1 MDSVVTE
8 DRSGA
13 DDRFDTARITAAV
26 DALAEKHAGRED
38 VFRSALAQLL
48 KAEMIEAR
56 ATAQAVLL
64 KDRHGRRCAER
75 LCFMQDEIIRILYSA
90 ATRHLYRSHVPSGA
104 ERMAVVATGGYGRG
118 LMAPESDIDL
128 LFILPYKQTAWG
140 EQVAEAILYCLWDMG
155 LKVGHATRS
164 VDECIRQARGDMT
177 IRTAILETRF
187 LTGDQPLYDELVA
200 RFDKDVVQGTASEF
214 VTAKLAEREER
225 HRRAGQSRYLVEPN
239 VKDGKGG
246 LRDLHTLFWIAK
258 YVYRVRETDELV
270 ERGVFDAQE
279 YRTFRRCAD
288 FLWSVRCN
296 LHFVS
301 GRAEERLSFDMQRE
315 IAVRL
320 GYTSHPGMQDV
331 ERFMK
336 HYFLVAK
343 DVGDLTAILCA
354 KLEDEQ
360 AKPAPVLSRMVA
372 RLRPSAQRRRVPD
385 SDDFIID
392 NNRINLA
399 APDVFKHD
407 PVNLIR
413 IFRLAQKN
421 NLAFHPDAMRTVTRS
436 LKLINTQLREN
447 PEANRL
453 FMEIL
458 TSDNAEIVLRRM
470 NETGVLGH
478 FIRAFGK
485 IVSMMQFNMYHHYTV
500 DEHLIRCVGY
510 LQEIERGGNDEF
522 VVASDLFRKIQPEHR
537 AVIYITTLLHDIAKG
552 RPEDHSIAGAKVARR
567 LCPRLG
573 FNAADT
579 ELVAWLIEEHLTMS
593 TVAQSRDLSDRKTIE
608 NFAAVVQ
615 SVEQM
620 KLLTILTTADIRG
633 VGPGVWNGWKAQ
645 LLRTLYYETEP
656 VLTGGF
662 SEVNRAQRIAVAQR
676 EFRAAFTEWP
686 EAELNAYIG
695 RHYPAYWLKVDLQR
709 KIRQA
714 RFIRASEQAG
724 HKLAINVGF
733 DEARG
738 VTELTILATD
748 HPWLLSIIA
757 GACASAGAN
766 IVDAQIYTT
775 TDGRALDTIAISR
788 EYDRDEDEGRR
799 ATRIGEMI
807 EQVLEGKLRLPEV
820 VARKARQPRQGA
832 RFRGRAGSHHQQPVV
847 GPLHRDRGLRPRPP
861 RPAVSAD
868 DRDLEA
874 QPQHCLRPCRD
885 LRRTRPR
892 RVLRHRPA
900 RRPDQR
906 ADPAGRDQERAD
918 SSARQRRQR
927 RAAGGVDAL
936 ACHGQAPRAIA
947 ISTSIDTTARS
958 AGGSSTPRPISLI
971 IDFSGIL
978 DHPPA
983 RVMTTEHALAAM
995 GFASLYPSYDR
1006 RARLRYGSSP
1016 AVGLATVGRATARC
1030 LR

>member
-1 MDSVVTE
+1 MDSIVTPARPE
-8 DRSGA
+8 A

-26 DALAEKHAGRED
+26 DALAVKHAGRED
-38 VFRSALAQLL
+38 LFRSALAQLL
-48 KAEMIEAR
+48 KAEMFEAR
-56 ATAQAVLL
+56 AVAQAVLL

-75 LCFMQDEIIRILYSA
+75 LSFVQDEIIRILYAA
-90 ATRHLYRSHVPSGA
+90 ATRHLYHSPMPSGA

-164 VDECIRQARGDMT
+164 VDESIRQARGDMT

-187 LTGDQPLYDELVA
+187 LTGDQPLYDELVD
-200 RFDKDVVQGTASEF
+200 RFDKAVVQGTAAEF

-258 YVYRVRETDELV
+258 YVYRVREVDELV

-354 KLEDEQ
+354 KLEDQQ
-360 AKPAPVLSRMVA
+360 AKPAPVLSRMMA
-372 RLRPSAQRRRVPD
+372 RLRPSLTRRRVPD
-385 SDDFIID
+385 SDDFIVD

-399 APDVFKHD
+399 VPDVFKHD

-436 LKLINTQLREN
+436 LKLINAQLREN

-458 TSDNAEIVLRRM
+458 TSNDAEIVLRRM

-500 DEHLIRCVGY
+500 DEHLLRCVGY
-510 LQEIERGGNDEF
+510 LQDIERGGNEEF
-522 VVASDLFRKIQPEHR
+522 TVASDLMRKIRPEHR

-579 ELVAWLIEEHLTMS
+579 ELIAWLIEQHLTMS

-662 SEVNRAQRIAVAQR
+662 SEVNRAQRIAVAQA

-686 EAELNAYIG
+686 EPELNAYIA
-695 RHYPAYWLKVDLQR
+695 RHYPAYWLKVELPR
-709 KIRQA
+709 KIRHA
-714 RFIRASEQAG
+714 RFLRASEQAG

-738 VTELTILATD
+738 VTEMTILAID

-788 EYDRDEDEGRR
+788 EYDRDEDEARR

-807 EQVLEGKLRLPEV
+807 EDVLEGKLRLPEV
-820 VARKARQPRQGA
+820 VAR
-832 RFRGRAGSHHQQPVV
+832 
-847 GPLHRDRGLRPRPP
+847 
-861 RPAVSAD
+861 
-868 DRDLEA
+868 
-874 QPQHCLRPCRD
+874 
-885 LRRTRPR
+885 
-892 RVLRHRPA
+892 
-900 RRPDQR
+900 
-906 ADPAGRDQERAD
+906 
-918 SSARQRRQR
+918 
-927 RAAGGVDAL
+927 RAAGRGKARPFVVEPEVTINNQWSDSYTVIEVSGL
-936 ACHGQAPRAIA
+936 DRPGLLYQLT
-947 ISTSIDTTARS
+947 TSISKLNLNIAS
-958 AGGSSTPRPISLI
+958 AHVATFG
-971 IDFSGIL
+971 
-978 DHPPA
+978 
-983 RVMTTEHALAAM
+983 E
-995 GFASLYPSYDR
+995 
-1006 RARLRYGSSP
+1006 RARDVFYVTDLLGAQITAPTRQAAIKSALVHLLANDEAVAQP
-1016 AVGLATVGRATARC
+1016 AA
-1030 LR
+1030 

>member
-1 MDSVVTE
+1 MDSLVTQPQFE
-8 DRSGA
+8 ADTGFDGA
-13 DDRFDTARITAAV
+13 RVGAAI
-26 DALAEKHAGRED
+26 DALAEKHPGQED
-38 VFRSALAQLL
+38 VFRSRVAQLL
-48 KAEMIEAR
+48 KAELIAAR
-56 ATAQAVLL
+56 AAAQALLL

-75 LCFMQDEIIRILYSA
+75 LCFVQDEIIRILYSA
-90 ATRHLYRSHVPSGA
+90 ATRHVYRSHVPSGA
-104 ERMAVVATGGYGRG
+104 ERMAIVATGGYGRG

-164 VDECIRQARGDMT
+164 VDESIRQARGDMT
-177 IRTAILETRF
+177 IRTANLETRF
-187 LTGDQPLYDELVA
+187 LTGDQPLYNELVA
-200 RFDKDVVQGTASEF
+200 RFDKEVVQGSAAEF

-258 YVYRVRETDELV
+258 YVYRVRETDELL

-296 LHFVS
+296 LHFIT
-301 GRAEERLSFDMQRE
+301 GRAEERLSFDLQRE
-315 IAVRL
+315 IAVQL

-354 KLEDEQ
+354 KLEDQQ
-360 AKPAPVLSRMVA
+360 AKPAPVLSRFMA
-372 RLRPSAQRRRVPD
+372 RLRPSMNRRRVPE
-385 SDDFIID
+385 SDDFIVD

-421 NLAFHPDAMRTVTRS
+421 NLAFHPDAMRNVTRS
-436 LKLINTQLREN
+436 LKLINTELREN

-458 TSDNAEIVLRRM
+458 TSNDAETVLRRM

-500 DEHLIRCVGY
+500 DEHLIRCVGF
-510 LQEIERGGNDEF
+510 LQDIERGGNEEF
-522 VVASDLFRKIQPEHR
+522 AVAHDLMRKIRPEHR
-537 AVIYITTLLHDIAKG
+537 SLLYVTVLLHDIAKG
-552 RPEDHSIAGAKVARR
+552 RPEDHSVAGARVARR
-567 LCPRLG
+567 LGPRLG
-573 FNAADT
+573 FSAADT
-579 ELVAWLIEEHLTMS
+579 ELVAWLIEVHLTMS

-645 LLRTLYYETEP
+645 LLRSLYYETEP

-662 SEVNRAQRIAVAQR
+662 SEVNRARRLAAAQA
-676 EFRAAFTEWP
+676 EFRAAFTEWS
-686 EAELNAYIG
+686 EAEVNTYVG
-695 RHYPAYWLKVDLQR
+695 RHYPAYWLKVELPR
-709 KIRQA
+709 KMRHA
-714 RFIRASEQAG
+714 RFIKSSEQAG

-738 VTELTILATD
+738 VTELTIFAMD

-775 TDGRALDTIAISR
+775 TDGRALDNIAISR
-788 EYDRDEDEGRR
+788 EYDLDEDEGRR

-807 EQVLEGKLRLPEV
+807 EDVLEGKLRLPEV
-820 VARKARQPRQGA
+820 VARRTVRSKARPFVIEPEVTVNNQW
-832 RFRGRAGSHHQQPVV
+832 S
-847 GPLHRDRGLRPRPP
+847 DRYTVIEVSGLDRPGLLYELTT
-861 RPAVSAD
+861 AISKLNLNIASAHV
-868 DRDLEA
+868 A
-874 QPQHCLRPCRD
+874 
-885 LRRTRPR
+885 TF
-892 RVLRHRPA
+892 
-900 RRPDQR
+900 
-906 ADPAGRDQERAD
+906 GERARD
-918 SSARQRRQR
+918 VFYVTDLLGAQITAPTRQAAIKSALLHLLSSEQV
-927 RAAGGVDAL
+927 AA
-936 ACHGQAPRAIA
+936 
-947 ISTSIDTTARS
+947 
-958 AGGSSTPRPISLI
+958 
-971 IDFSGIL
+971 
-978 DHPPA
+978 
-983 RVMTTEHALAAM
+983 
-995 GFASLYPSYDR
+995 
-1006 RARLRYGSSP
+1006 
-1016 AVGLATVGRATARC
+1016 
-1030 LR
+1030 

>member
-1 MDSVVTE
+1 MP
-8 DRSGA
+8 GA
-13 DDRFDTARITAAV
+13 RMFFAPP
-26 DALAEKHAGRED
+26 
-38 VFRSALAQLL
+38 LAQLL
-48 KAEMIEAR
+48 KAELIEAR
-56 ATAQAVLL
+56 AMAQAVLL

-75 LCFMQDEIIRILYSA
+75 LCFVQDEIIRILFSA
-90 ATRHLYRSHVPSGA
+90 ATRHLYHSPIPSGA

-164 VDECIRQARGDMT
+164 VDELIRQARGDMT

-200 RFDKDVVQGTASEF
+200 RFDKEVVQGTAAEF

-258 YVYRVRETDELV
+258 YVYRVRETDELL

-296 LHFVS
+296 IHFFS

-315 IAVRL
+315 IAIRL

-354 KLEDEQ
+354 KLEDQQ
-360 AKPAPVLSRMVA
+360 AKPAPVLSRMMA
-372 RLRPSAQRRRVPD
+372 RLRPSTNRRRVPD
-385 SDDFIID
+385 SDDFIVD

-458 TSDNAEIVLRRM
+458 TSNDAEIVLRRM

-500 DEHLIRCVGY
+500 DEHLLRCVGY
-510 LQEIERGGNDEF
+510 LQDIERGGNDEF
-522 VVASDLFRKIQPEHR
+522 IVASDLMRKIRPEHR

-579 ELVAWLIEEHLTMS
+579 ELVAWLIEQHLTMS

-662 SEVNRAQRIAVAQR
+662 SEVNRAQRIAVAQA

-686 EAELNAYIG
+686 EQELNAYIA
-695 RHYPAYWLKVDLQR
+695 RHYPAYWLKVELPR
-709 KIRQA
+709 KIRHA
-714 RFIRASEQAG
+714 RFLRASEQAG

-738 VTELTILATD
+738 VTELTILAVD

-775 TDGRALDTIAISR
+775 TDGRALDTIAITR

-807 EQVLEGKLRLPEV
+807 EDVLEGKLRLPEV
-820 VARKARQPRQGA
+820 VARRAAGRGKDAA
-832 RFRGRAGSHHQQPVV
+832 VRGRAGSHHQQSVV
-847 GPLHRDRGLRPRPP
+847 GPLHRDRGLRPRPA
-861 RPAVSAD
+861 RPVVSTD
-868 DRDLEA
+868 HRDLEA
-874 QPQHCLRPCRD
+874 QPQHRLRPCRD
-885 LRRTRPR
+885 LRRARPR

-906 ADPAGRDQERAD
+906 ADAAGRDQERAD
-918 SSARQRRQR
+918 
-927 RAAGGVDAL
+927 
-936 ACHGQAPRAIA
+936 
-947 ISTSIDTTARS
+947 
-958 AGGSSTPRPISLI
+958 
-971 IDFSGIL
+971 
-978 DHPPA
+978 PPA
-983 RVMTTEHALAAM
+983 RQ
-995 GFASLYPSYDR
+995 
-1006 RARLRYGSSP
+1006 
-1016 AVGLATVGRATARC
+1016 
-1030 LR
+1030 

>member
-1 MDSVVTE
+1 MDTIVNPARPT
-8 DRSGA
+8 G
-13 DDRFDTARITAAV
+13 DDRFDTPRITGEI
-26 DALAEKHAGRED
+26 DALAVKHVGHED
-38 VFRSALAQLL
+38 TFRAALAQLMKAELL
-48 KAEMIEAR
+48 KAR
-56 ATAQAVLL
+56 DSTQALL
-64 KDRHGRRCAER
+64 LTDRHGRRCAER
-75 LCFMQDEIIRILYSA
+75 LCFIQDEIIRMLFSA
-90 ATRHLYRSHVPSGA
+90 ATRHLYPSPTPSSA

-140 EQVAEAILYCLWDMG
+140 EQVAEAILYCLWDIG

-164 VDECIRQARGDMT
+164 VDESIRQARGDMT

-187 LTGDQPLYDELVA
+187 LTGDKALYQELVD
-200 RFDKDVVQGTASEF
+200 RFDKEVVEGTAAEF

-258 YVYRVRETDELV
+258 YVYRVRESSQLV
-270 ERGVFDAQE
+270 ACGVFDAQE
-279 YRTFRRCAD
+279 FRTFRRCED

-296 LHFVS
+296 IHFVT
-301 GRAEERLSFDMQRE
+301 GRPEERLSFDLQRE

-336 HYFLVAK
+336 HYFLIAK

-354 KLEDEQ
+354 KLEDQQ
-360 AKPAPVLSRMVA
+360 AKPVPALSRMMA
-372 RLRPSAQRRRVPD
+372 RLRPSATRRRVPD
-385 SDDFIID
+385 SDDFVID

-407 PVNLIR
+407 PVNLLR
-413 IFRLAQKN
+413 LFRLAQKN

-436 LKLINTQLREN
+436 LRLINAALRDN

-453 FMEIL
+453 FIEIL
-458 TSDNAEIVLRRM
+458 TSDNAEPVLRRM

-478 FIRAFGK
+478 FIRAFGR

-500 DEHLIRCVGY
+500 DEHLLRCVGN

-522 VVASDLFRKIQPEHR
+522 IVASDLMRKIRPEHR
-537 AVIYITTLLHDIAKG
+537 AVIYVAVLLHDIAKG
-552 RPEDHSIAGAKVARR
+552 QPEDHSTAGAKVARR
-567 LCPRLG
+567 LAPRLG

-579 ELVAWLIEEHLTMS
+579 ELIAWLIDKHLVMS

-608 NFAAVVQ
+608 NFAAVVE

-645 LLRTLYYETEP
+645 LIRTLYYETEP

-662 SEVNRAQRIAVAQR
+662 SEVNRAERIRAAQA

-686 EAELNAYIG
+686 EAELNAYVA
-695 RHYPAYWLKVDLQR
+695 RHYPAYWLKVELAR
-709 KIRQA
+709 KIRHA
-714 RFIRASEQAG
+714 RFLRASEQAG

-738 VTELTILATD
+738 VTELTILAVD

-775 TDGRALDTIAISR
+775 TDGRALDTVAITR

-807 EQVLEGKLRLPEV
+807 EDVLEGKLRLPEV
-820 VARKARQPRQGA
+820 VAR
-832 RFRGRAGSHHQQPVV
+832 
-847 GPLHRDRGLRPRPP
+847 
-861 RPAVSAD
+861 
-868 DRDLEA
+868 
-874 QPQHCLRPCRD
+874 
-885 LRRTRPR
+885 
-892 RVLRHRPA
+892 
-900 RRPDQR
+900 
-906 ADPAGRDQERAD
+906 
-918 SSARQRRQR
+918 
-927 RAAGGVDAL
+927 RAAGRGKLKPFVVEPEVIINNQWSDRYTVIEVTGL
-936 ACHGQAPRAIA
+936 DRTGLLYQLTTA
-947 ISTSIDTTARS
+947 ISKLNLNIAS
-958 AGGSSTPRPISLI
+958 AHVATFG
-971 IDFSGIL
+971 
-978 DHPPA
+978 
-983 RVMTTEHALAAM
+983 E
-995 GFASLYPSYDR
+995 
-1006 RARLRYGSSP
+1006 RARDVFYVTDLLGAQITAPTRQAAIKRALIHLLANGDAEQKP
-1016 AVGLATVGRATARC
+1016 AA
-1030 LR
+1030 